1 MEHEFVIGG
10 YYYLLDGTQVILD
23 NWMKTSEGG
32 YKFLVRPRF
41 EGETL
46 GVSGAGGE
54 HHEFLIEYEEYG
66 SQVIVDK
73 IYEDFRKVE
82 VFPAIRKANANLK
95 VLNENIRKRENLIKD
110 YDRTI
115 KARSD
120 ALIKVASELIS
131 KAEQLKKVRWDI
143 RTEMEQ
149 LEEIREE
156 IRIKKEAIE
165 VMKNNNDIEKLL
177 KDSEKLRKLENA
189 GVDNWEWYGE
199 AMKGDAD
206 E

>member
-1 MEHEFVIGG
+1 MDNSFIIGG
-10 YYYLLDGTQVILD
+10 DYYLLDGTQVILD
-23 NWMKTSEGG
+23 DWMKTSEGG
-32 YKFLVRPRF
+32 YKFLVRPKF

-54 HHEFLIEYEEYG
+54 HHEFRIEYEEYG
-66 SQVIVDK
+66 SQVIVKK

-82 VFPAIRKANANLK
+82 VFPAIRKANAQLK
-95 VLNENIRKRENLIKD
+95 VLDENIRKREYLIND
-110 YDRTI
+110 FDRTI

-131 KAEQLKKVRWDI
+131 KADQLKKVREDI
-143 RTEMEQ
+143 RNEMED

-156 IRIKKEAIE
+156 IRIKEKALE

-199 AMKGDAD
+199 AMKGGAD